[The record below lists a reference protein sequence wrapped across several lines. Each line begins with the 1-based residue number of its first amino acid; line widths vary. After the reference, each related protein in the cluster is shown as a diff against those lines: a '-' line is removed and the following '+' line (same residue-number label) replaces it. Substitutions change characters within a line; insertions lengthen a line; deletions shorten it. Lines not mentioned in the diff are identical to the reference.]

1 VQAVA
6 GLTFSAQVGNQH
18 RSLVVGC
25 SIGVACYPA
34 HAQTDADLMACADTA
49 MYQAKSSGKNG
60 WALYRSDAA
69 HTQAETARVNWN
81 DRIHRALQDQRLC
94 LHFQSV
100 HRTSDLGVA
109 YFEALLRMVD
119 EADPTRLI
127 GPGNFIPHAER
138 SGKIRQLDRWV
149 FEACVLQ
156 LAQSD
161 SSLCIAANL
170 SARTLDDP
178 GFAPFLH
185 NLLQH
190 HQVDPRRLH
199 IELTETSA
207 LGDAAVVRPRIAA
220 LRAVGCAVHLDDFG
234 GGFSSF
240 AHLKLGE
247 VEAIKIDGSFIR
259 DLARDTANQQ
269 VVAALVQIAH
279 SLNKTTVAE
288 YVEDAATLQAV
299 RALGV
304 DFVQG
309 YHLGRP
315 AAGLPQSVAKARLH
329 AVGAVVGAV
338 VVPPAAAA

>member
-1 VQAVA
+1 
-6 GLTFSAQVGNQH
+6 
-18 RSLVVGC
+18 
-25 SIGVACYPA
+25 
-34 HAQTDADLMACADTA
+34 
-49 MYQAKSSGKNG
+49 
-60 WALYRSDAA
+60 
-69 HTQAETARVNWN
+69 
-81 DRIHRALQDQRLC
+81 
-94 LHFQSV
+94 
-100 HRTSDLGVA
+100 
-109 YFEALLRMVD
+109 
-119 EADPTRLI
+119 
-127 GPGNFIPHAER
+127 
-138 SGKIRQLDRWV
+138 
-149 FEACVLQ
+149 
-156 LAQSD
+156 
-161 SSLCIAANL
+161 
-170 SARTLDDP
+170 
-178 GFAPFLH
+178 
-185 NLLQH
+185 LQH

-240 AHLKLGE
+240 AHLKLVE

-259 DLARDTANQQ
+259 DLARDGANQQ

-315 AAGLPQSVAKARLH
+315 AAGLPQGVAKARLH
-329 AVGAVVGAV
+329 AVGGVTA
-338 VVPPAAAA
+338 VPPAEAAG